1 MLALTHMPSLQIDHG
16 QRTHVSRVPIDHG
29 RAVQQHDEYCRMLR
43 RCGAEVHTLAVN
55 RELPDSVFIEDTA
68 IVLDEIAV
76 IASMGT
82 EARRPELPGIAKEL
96 NKYRTLERIE
106 PPAHIEGGDVL
117 RVGRQLLVGVS
128 ARTNTAG
135 ISALEAIVGRYGYTV
150 MPISL
155 NDCLH
160 LKTACTALPDGRLLV
175 NPAWIKLHSLQDF
188 LVIPIPEGEPWAA
201 NILSIG
207 SRVCLAAAHVQTAAL
222 LRQRGYAAETIDV
235 SEFAKAEGGI
245 TCMSILLNENA
256 PTSFPGSAWEGTVPE
271 APPPE

>member
-1 MLALTHMPSLQIDHG
+1 MLALTHTPSAQIDDG
-16 QRTHVSRVPIDHG
+16 QRTHVSRVPIDQR
-29 RAVQQHDEYCRMLR
+29 RAARQHEEYCRMLR
-43 RCGAEVHTLAVN
+43 RCGAEVHTLTVN

-68 IVLDEIAV
+68 IVLDKVAV

-117 RVGRQLLVGVS
+117 RVGRKLLVGVS

-135 ISALEAIVGRYGYTV
+135 VNALEAIVRRHGYTV
-150 MPISL
+150 MPLSL
-155 NDCLH
+155 TDCLH
-160 LKTACTALPDGRLLV
+160 LKTACTALPDGHLLV
-175 NPAWIKLHSLQDF
+175 NPAWINVHSLRDF
-188 LVIPIPEGEPWAA
+188 PVIPIPEGEPWAA

-222 LRQRGYAAETIDV
+222 MRKHGFAVESIDL

-245 TCMSILLNENA
+245 TCMSILFY
-256 PTSFPGSAWEGTVPE
+256 S
-271 APPPE
+271 

>member
-1 MLALTHMPSLQIDHG
+1 MLALTHTPSAQIDDG
-16 QRTHVSRVPIDHG
+16 QRTHVARVPIDHA
-29 RAVQQHDEYCRMLR
+29 RAARQHDDYCRMLR

-82 EARRPELPGIAKEL
+82 EARRPELPGIANEL
-96 NKYRTLERIE
+96 KKYRILERIE

-160 LKTACTALPDGRLLV
+160 LKTACTALPDGRLLI
-175 NPAWIKLHSLQDF
+175 NPAWIKLHSLRDF
-188 LVIPIPEGEPWAA
+188 HVIPIPDDEPWAA
-201 NILSIG
+201 NTLSMG
-207 SRVCLAAAHVQTAAL
+207 GRVCLAAAHAQTAAQ
-222 LRQRGYAAETIDV
+222 LRERGYAVETVDV

-245 TCMSILLNENA
+245 TCMSILLNEKV
-256 PTSFPGSAWEGTVPE
+256 PTSSL
-271 APPPE
+271 